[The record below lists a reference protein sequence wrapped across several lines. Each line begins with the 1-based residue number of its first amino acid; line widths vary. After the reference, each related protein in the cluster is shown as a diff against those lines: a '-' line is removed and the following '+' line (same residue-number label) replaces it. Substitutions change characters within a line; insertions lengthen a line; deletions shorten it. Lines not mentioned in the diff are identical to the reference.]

1 MCACTVNDKMWIGS
15 EMGHVY
21 IYGADSRQQL
31 AKVMVATSKRE
42 PVMCMM
48 HSATN
53 GHVRSYDRL
62 LFEI

>member
-1 MCACTVNDKMWIGS
+1 MWIGS

-31 AKVMVATSKRE
+31 AKVLVARSKRE

-53 GHVRSYDRL
+53 GHVRSCDHL